1 MKRYVTTKSVML
13 SFILSRDQIDV
24 SLAPGA
30 VLECD
35 GSTIWLLQDGKRHES
50 ITTAN
55 FIPIM
60 LERGTIVED
69 LPIL

>member
-1 MKRYVTTKSVML
+1 MLRYVTTKSVML
-13 SFILSRDQIDV
+13 SFLTAQDQIDV

-35 GSTIWLLQDGKRHES
+35 GSTIWLLQNGERHES

-55 FIPIM
+55 FVPIM
-60 LERGTIVED
+60 LANGTLEVE
-69 LPIL
+69 PN

>member
-1 MKRYVTTKSVML
+1 MQRYVTTKSVIL
-13 SFILSRDQIDV
+13 SFLTARDQIDV

-35 GSTIWLLQDGKRHES
+35 GSTIWLLQNGERHES

-60 LERGTIVED
+60 LERGTLVEE
-69 LPIL
+69 PN

>member
-13 SFILSRDQIDV
+13 SFIFSRDQIDV

-35 GSTIWLLQDGKRHES
+35 GSTIWLLQNGERHES

-55 FIPIM
+55 FVPIM
-60 LERGTIVED
+60 LANGTLEVE
-69 LPIL
+69 PN